1 MTPTA
6 NGLLFAAGIF
16 LGMIVLLEA
25 GRRIGMRRLSR
36 DPDGAREGLG
46 VVEGAVF
53 SLLGLLIAFTFSN
66 AATRFDG
73 RRHMIVEEANDIGT
87 AYLRIDLLPEH
98 AQPAL
103 RDLFRKYVDSR
114 LETYRKLP
122 DVDAATAELARS
134 RSLQGEIWSYAVAAS
149 RDSGVPSAPM
159 LLLPALNSM
168 FDIVTT
174 RIEAM
179 QIHPPV
185 IIFAMIGL
193 LALGASLLA
202 GFAMSKS
209 KSPSWVHS
217 LSFAAMMAVTI
228 YVIVDIEYPRFGLIR
243 VDAIDQALV
252 DLRRS
257 MD

>member
-66 AATRFDG
+66 AATRFDS

-103 RDLFRKYVDSR
+103 KDLFRRYLDSR

-122 DVDAATAELARS
+122 DLDAAMSELGRT
-134 RSLQGEIWSYAVAAS
+134 RSLQGEIWSYATTAC
-149 RDSGVPSAPM
+149 RDAGSQPAHM
-159 LLLPALNSM
+159 LLLPALNEM

-174 RIEAM
+174 RTEAM
-179 QIHPPV
+179 NIHPPV
-185 IIFAMIGL
+185 IIFAMIGF

-202 GFAMSKS
+202 GFAMSKNRT
-209 KSPSWVHS
+209 PSWAHTV
-217 LSFAAMMAVTI
+217 SFAAMMALTI
-228 YVIVDIEYPRFGLIR
+228 YVIVDIEYPRFGLINVRGADR
-243 VDAIDQALV
+243 VLV
-252 DLRRS
+252 ELRES
-257 MD
+257 LK